1 MIMESVCFAGI
12 GHALGTVA
20 ECVRITI
27 QKRILVVARCDKMAN
42 DYVERLQS
50 VLDALIG
57 CSTTDGQIIDIDGFN
72 EALEELAYIV
82 NKMDFEVW

>member
-1 MIMESVCFAGI
+1 
-12 GHALGTVA
+12 
-20 ECVRITI
+20 
-27 QKRILVVARCDKMAN
+27 MAN